1 MVQRYFPPL
10 VFPALAYLLD
20 PSETKKRKFH
30 KNLRQV
36 DLHPGNRNNPD
47 NPGPT
52 FEPVSSDVPSTLDRR
67 IEASRQMLERNLE
80 RLIVQQGM
88 DAISQLTYAM
98 TPEQIEKLIVRTEQ
112 VNLWPFNE
120 KLRDFTKVYD
130 IPQN

>member
-1 MVQRYFPPL
+1 MILPPFL
-10 VFPALAYLLD
+10 VFRALAYLLN
-20 PSETKKRKFH
+20 PKKRKFH

-36 DLHPGNRNNPD
+36 DLHTGNRNNPD

-52 FEPVSSDVPSTLDRR
+52 FEPVSSDVSSTLDRR

-112 VNLWPFNE
+112 VDL
-120 KLRDFTKVYD
+120 
-130 IPQN
+130 

>member
-1 MVQRYFPPL
+1 VILPPL
-10 VFPALAYLLD
+10 VFPALDL
-20 PSETKKRKFH
+20 SETKKRKFH

-112 VNLWPFNE
+112 VDL
-120 KLRDFTKVYD
+120 
-130 IPQN
+130 